1 MNEDADVSC
10 KRLYVYVCTYIP
22 IQKKK
27 DIFCLTFMRSLA
39 VKLTSV
45 VIILVFFFVFWL
57 SYCFFF
63 CCFLIYIFFIRYLI
77 FFSIERPQSFNC
89 CCHNF
94 YVIQP
99 GCGFL
104 RGFDILY
111 ATCLYIHT
119 YIYWHWLLKKKPA

>member
-45 VIILVFFFVFWL
+45 VIILVFFLYSDCRIVFFL
-57 SYCFFF
+57 LFFY
-63 CCFLIYIFFIRYLI
+63 LYFFIRYLI

-104 RGFDILY
+104 RGFDILH